1 MATATLTSKGQVT
14 IPKNI
19 RDALHLETGDTIE
32 FVVQGK
38 GKAVLRPVSKKAGE
52 VFGKLYKAERQAISP
67 EQMNEAI
74 RERMLR
80 NRK

>member
-14 IPKNI
+14 IPKKV
-19 RDALHLETGDTIE
+19 RDALHLATGDTIE
-32 FVVQGK
+32 IVVQGK
-38 GKAVLRPVSKKAGE
+38 GEAVLRPVSKKASE

-74 RERMLR
+74 RERMLKG
-80 NRK
+80 RK